1 MTLSGNSK
9 LAGVMGWPVKHSRSP
24 LLHGHWLDRHNIDGA
39 YVPLA
44 VAPEHFASALT
55 ALPQLGFRGTNI
67 TVPHKQSA
75 LELLTEIGEVDDVA
89 RRIGAVNTVVV
100 GDDGRMHGSNTDA
113 FGFMENIR
121 VNAPDWQADAG
132 PVVLLGAGGAA
143 RAIIVA
149 LLDAGVPEIRLAN
162 RGRDRAD
169 GLATEFGAKINVA
182 DWEQRADI
190 LADANGLVNSTS
202 LGMEGQPSLGMD
214 LASLGENSLVTDI
227 VYAPLVTELLL
238 NARRMPEKACQ
249 IVDGLGMLLHQARPG
264 FSAWFGVEPTV
275 DDDLRQAV
283 LRDLG
288 ASDK

>member
-1 MTLSGNSK
+1 MTHTGNTR

-24 LLHGHWLDRHNIDGA
+24 VLHGHWLARHGIDGA

-44 VAPEHFASALT
+44 VAPENFAAALT

-67 TVPHKQSA
+67 TAPHKQSA
-75 LELLTEIGEVDDVA
+75 LALLNEIGELDEVA

-100 GDDGRMHGSNTDA
+100 GEDGRMRGSNTDA

-121 VNAPDWQADAG
+121 DQAPDWQADAG

-149 LLDAGVPEIRLAN
+149 LLDAGVPEIRLTN
-162 RGRDRAD
+162 RSRDRAD
-169 GLATEFGAKINVA
+169 ALAQEYNAVFEGRIVVS
-182 DWEQRADI
+182 DWQQRADV

-202 LGMEGQPSLGMD
+202 LGMEGQPPLELD
-214 LASLGENSLVTDI
+214 LARLPAKSLVNDI
-227 VYAPLVTELLL
+227 VYAPLETKMLQNAQKCPL
-238 NARRMPEKACQ
+238 NV
-249 IVDGLGMLLHQARPG
+249 VDGLGMLLHQARPG
-264 FSAWFGVEPTV
+264 FAAWFGAEPVV
-275 DDDLRQAV
+275 DDELRQVV

-288 ASDK
+288 AL